1 MKNVKTFL
9 YVVPAALKIGVPK
22 ENWRKAYRVTETQCS
37 TILNEKVILSET

>member
-9 YVVPAALKIGVPK
+9 YVVPAALKIGVP
-22 ENWRKAYRVTETQCS
+22 NWRKAYRVTETQCS